1 MHREGTNP
9 ENVQPEDVLC
19 DFCHRAVWAMGL
31 PCIEGHHGSV
41 ICGDCLKIAWLEIV
55 GMDGGA
61 GQDGR
66 DCTMCLACHDVHVW
80 ESPLHPESLI
90 CRRCVKMAGVTLRRD
105 GDYEWETPAGPDD

>member
-9 ENVQPEDVLC
+9 ENVQPEDILC

-41 ICGDCLKIAWLEIV
+41 ICGDCLKVAWLDVVE
-55 GMDGGA
+55 MNGGD
-61 GQDGR
+61 GQDDR
-66 DCTMCLACHDVHVW
+66 DCTMCLACHDVPIW
-80 ESPLHPESLI
+80 ESPVHAGAII

-105 GDYEWETPAGPDD
+105 GDYQWETPGGAGD

>member
-9 ENVQPEDVLC
+9 ENVQPEDILC

-41 ICGDCLKIAWLEIV
+41 ICGDCLKVAWLDVVEMN
-55 GMDGGA
+55 GGDGQA
-61 GQDGR
+61 DR
-66 DCTMCLACHDVHVW
+66 DCTMCLACHDVPIW
-80 ESPLHPESLI
+80 ESPVHAGAII

-105 GDYEWETPAGPDD
+105 GDYQWETPGGAVD